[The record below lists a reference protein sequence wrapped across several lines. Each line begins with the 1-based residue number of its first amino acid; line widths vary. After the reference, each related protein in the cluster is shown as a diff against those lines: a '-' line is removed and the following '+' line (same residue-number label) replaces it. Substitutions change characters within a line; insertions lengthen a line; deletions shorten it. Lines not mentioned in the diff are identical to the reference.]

1 MRKRRTRSHII
12 ADLSANH
19 VERHALLCGYSVER
33 VAHDYGIDLLLYTY
47 NDDGEIE
54 NEMVKIQLKATDT
67 PLLRNEG
74 QTVAFV
80 VQRADLDYWL
90 GERLPVM
97 LIVYDA
103 STDTAYWLHVQEYF
117 REQGGFDLT
126 MVGETITVYLNLSD
140 VVNTDAMRQFA
151 RRKAAVLAHLWR
163 STNYAD

>member
-1 MRKRRTRSHII
+1 
-12 ADLSANH
+12 
-19 VERHALLCGYSVER
+19 
-33 VAHDYGIDLLLYTY
+33 
-47 NDDGEIE
+47 
-54 NEMVKIQLKATDT
+54 
-67 PLLRNEG
+67 LLRNEG

>member
-1 MRKRRTRSHII
+1 VRKRRTRSHII